1 MAVNVTQN
9 NTTVEVSGS
18 QSTIEVNPTTSDI
31 VVSGTG
37 NTSVTIATAG
47 AKGSTGEK
55 GSSGSAGTSGT
66 SGLNG
71 TFFGSSGTSGTSGV
85 DGVIGSSGSAG
96 TSGTSGQDGT
106 LFGSSG
112 TSGVSGTN
120 GTAGSGGT
128 SGTNGTAGS
137 GGSSGTSG
145 ITQDL
150 TSLNDFTSSI
160 QTEVNNLTSETGS
173 YYLTGSSDFSE
184 LTITKNNGDSDLY
197 DVTPRKVIESVKN
210 KESITLPKGTPVY
223 VSGSTGNSSHI
234 YAASASRADRMPAAF
249 VLDETLTSDQEGHG
263 IVVGFINGVNTSEFS
278 EGDVVYVGADG
289 GYTNIK
295 PTGSNLIQ
303 NLGKVI
309 KVHPTAGSGVIS
321 GAGRSNDVPNIQSGY
336 FWVGNTDGVATAVP
350 TSSIITELPQGIVS
364 GSSQITDVITDSYIS
379 SSVASSGFGSGGG
392 DSHTHSNKTQLDTIN
407 QNLSTASNVS
417 FNDITA
423 SGDVTLSGSLYLNDG
438 ETINIGNDNDLEILH
453 SGISA
458 RIKNTTGTLIIQG
471 PIVRIQDNG
480 VSRTAITAEDG
491 IATLYHLNS
500 EVLSTTA
507 DGISMTGK
515 ITNLSEPTASQDAAT
530 KAYVDAN
537 SGGGGSS
544 LQSRTSIS
552 GSTTSISDSA
562 EADLDITGFKSY
574 MLQKVET
581 SVASRVRLYTD
592 AASRTA
598 DASRAE
604 GSDPTSDSGL
614 IAEVITTGSQAIL
627 ISPGAFGFN
636 DESTPTTNIPC
647 RVTNKSGGAST
658 VEVTLQVLQL
668 EA

>member
-66 SGLNG
+66 SGLDG
-71 TFFGSSGTSGTSGV
+71 TLFGSSGTSGTSGV
-85 DGVIGSSGSAG
+85 DGIIGSSGSAG
-96 TSGTSGQDGT
+96 TSGTSGTSGLDGT

-160 QTEVNNLTSETGS
+160 QTEVDNLTLETGS
-173 YYLTGSSDFSE
+173 YYLTGSSDFSQ

-210 KESITLPKGTPVY
+210 KESITLLKGTPVY

-249 VLDETLTSDQEGHG
+249 VLDETLTSDQEGYG
-263 IVVGFINGVNTSEFS
+263 LVVGFINGVNTSEFS

-336 FWVGNTDGVATAVP
+336 FWTGNGDGVATAIP
-350 TSSIITELPQGIVS
+350 TSSILSLNDNEKINFGDNDDLQIFHHNNGTGII
-364 GSSQITDVITDSYIS
+364 QN
-379 SSVASSGFGSGGG
+379 AGSGQLQLR
-392 DSHTHSNKTQLDTIN
+392 SNTIRLLN
-407 QNLSTASNVS
+407 QATDEDFAF
-417 FNDITA
+417 FNDDGSVDLYHNNIKRFETTSDGIAITG
-423 SGDVTLSGSLYLNDG
+423 SVDISGSLYLNDG
-438 ETINIGNDNDLEILH
+438 GTINIGDDNDLELLH

-458 RIKNTTGTLIIQG
+458 RIKNTTGTLVLQS

-480 VSRTAITAEDG
+480 SSRTAITAEDG

-530 KAYVDAN
+530 KAYVDA
-537 SGGGGSS
+537 S
-544 LQSRTSIS
+544 LDGSIS
-552 GSTTSISDSA
+552 GSSQISDLGYVS
-562 EADLDITGFKSY
+562 S
-574 MLQKVET
+574 
-581 SVASRVRLYTD
+581 
-592 AASRTA
+592 
-598 DASRAE
+598 
-604 GSDPTSDSGL
+604 
-614 IAEVITTGSQAIL
+614 
-627 ISPGAFGFN
+627 
-636 DESTPTTNIPC
+636 
-647 RVTNKSGGAST
+647 ST
-658 VEVTLQVLQL
+658 VDFIQLMTSASYAAITPVSGTLYIIQG
-668 EA
+668 

>member
-47 AKGSTGEK
+47 AKGFTGEK

-71 TFFGSSGTSGTSGV
+71 TFFGSSGTSGISGTSGV

-112 TSGVSGTN
+112 TSGTNGTAGSGGTSGTN

-210 KESITLPKGTPVY
+210 KESVTLLKGTPVY

-249 VLDETLTSDQEGHG
+249 VLDETLTSDQEGYG
-263 IVVGFINGVNTSEFS
+263 IIVGFINGVNTSEFS
-278 EGDVVYVGADG
+278 EGDVVYVGANG

-295 PTGSNLIQ
+295 PTGSNFIQ

-336 FWVGNTDGVATAVP
+336 FWVGNGDGVATAIP
-350 TSSIITELPQGIVS
+350 TSSILSLNDNEKITFGDSNELEIFHNGSNNNSIIQDTGIGNLVIKGSNLFLQSATNENFFKGTANGSVELYHDDVKKFETTADGISITGSVDIS
-364 GSSQITDVITDSYIS
+364 GSV
-379 SSVASSGFGSGGG
+379 
-392 DSHTHSNKTQLDTIN
+392 
-407 QNLSTASNVS
+407 
-417 FNDITA
+417 
-423 SGDVTLSGSLYLNDG
+423 YLNDG
-438 ETINIGNDNDLEILH
+438 ETLYAGDGNDLQIYH
-453 SGISA
+453 SGVTGN
-458 RIKNTTGTLIIQG
+458 IKNTTGTLVLQSGTI
-471 PIVRIQDNG
+471 RLQDAG
-480 VSRTAITAEDG
+480 SSETALSTANG

-500 EVLSTTA
+500 EVLSTTT

-530 KAYVDAN
+530 KAYVDA
-537 SGGGGSS
+537 S
-544 LQSRTSIS
+544 LDGSIS
-552 GSTTSISDSA
+552 GSSQISDLGYVS
-562 EADLDITGFKSY
+562 S
-574 MLQKVET
+574 
-581 SVASRVRLYTD
+581 
-592 AASRTA
+592 
-598 DASRAE
+598 
-604 GSDPTSDSGL
+604 
-614 IAEVITTGSQAIL
+614 
-627 ISPGAFGFN
+627 
-636 DESTPTTNIPC
+636 
-647 RVTNKSGGAST
+647 ST
-658 VEVTLQVLQL
+658 VDFIQVMTSASYSAITPVSGTLYIIQG
-668 EA
+668 

>member
-66 SGLNG
+66 SGL
-71 TFFGSSGTSGTSGV
+71 
-85 DGVIGSSGSAG
+85 
-96 TSGTSGQDGT
+96 DGT

-128 SGTNGTAGS
+128 SGINGTSGVDGTSGVNGTSGVDGTSGINGTAGS
-137 GGSSGTSG
+137 GGTSGTSG
-145 ITQDL
+145 ITENL
-150 TSLNDFTSSI
+150 TSLNNFTSSI

-173 YYLTGSSDFSE
+173 Y
-184 LTITKNNGDSDLY
+184 
-197 DVTPRKVIESVKN
+197 
-210 KESITLPKGTPVY
+210 
-223 VSGSTGNSSHI
+223 
-234 YAASASRADRMPAAF
+234 
-249 VLDETLTSDQEGHG
+249 
-263 IVVGFINGVNTSEFS
+263 
-278 EGDVVYVGADG
+278 
-289 GYTNIK
+289 
-295 PTGSNLIQ
+295 
-303 NLGKVI
+303 
-309 KVHPTAGSGVIS
+309 
-321 GAGRSNDVPNIQSGY
+321 
-336 FWVGNTDGVATAVP
+336 
-350 TSSIITELPQGIVS
+350 ITELPQGTVS

-379 SSVASSGFGSGGG
+379 SSAASSGFGAGGG
-392 DSHTHSNKTQLDTIN
+392 GSHTHSNKAQLDTIN
-407 QNLSTASNVS
+407 QNLSTTSNVS

-423 SGDVTLSGSLYLNDG
+423 SGDVTFLETLSLKDDKRINLGNNNDFQIFHLSNGTNIIQTAGGAQLQLRANTIRLLNQDTDEDFAFFKDDGSVDLYHNNIKRFETTSDGIAVTGSVDISGSIYLNDDERLYAG
-438 ETINIGNDNDLEILH
+438 AGDDLQIYHNGTGNIRNY
-453 SGISA
+453 S
-458 RIKNTTGTLIIQG
+458 GTLILQSTTI
-471 PIVRIQDNG
+471 RLQDAGSSQTALSTADG
-480 VSRTAITAEDG
+480 V
-491 IATLYHLNS
+491 ATLYHLNS

-507 DGISMTGK
+507 DGISMTGR

-552 GSTTSISDSA
+552 GSTTSIADSA

-581 SVASRVRLYTD
+581 SVASRIRLYTD
-592 AASRTA
+592 ATSRTA

-604 GSDPTSDSGL
+604 GTDPTSDSGL
-614 IAEVITTGSQAIL
+614 IAEVITTGSQSIL

>member
-71 TFFGSSGTSGTSGV
+71 TFFGSSGTSGTSGTSGV
-85 DGVIGSSGSAG
+85 DGADGVTGSSGSAG
-96 TSGTSGQDGT
+96 TSGTSGLDGT

-137 GGSSGTSG
+137 GGTSGTSG

-160 QTEVNNLTSETGS
+160 QTEVNNVTSETGS
-173 YYLTGSSDFSE
+173 Y
-184 LTITKNNGDSDLY
+184 
-197 DVTPRKVIESVKN
+197 
-210 KESITLPKGTPVY
+210 
-223 VSGSTGNSSHI
+223 
-234 YAASASRADRMPAAF
+234 
-249 VLDETLTSDQEGHG
+249 
-263 IVVGFINGVNTSEFS
+263 
-278 EGDVVYVGADG
+278 
-289 GYTNIK
+289 
-295 PTGSNLIQ
+295 
-303 NLGKVI
+303 
-309 KVHPTAGSGVIS
+309 
-321 GAGRSNDVPNIQSGY
+321 
-336 FWVGNTDGVATAVP
+336 
-350 TSSIITELPQGIVS
+350 ITELPQGIVS

-407 QNLSTASNVS
+407 QNLSTTSNVS

-423 SGDVTLSGSLYLNDG
+423 SGDVTFSGSLSLNDNEKVNFGDNDDLQIFHHNNGTGIIQNAGSGQLQLRSNTIRLLNQATDEDFAFFNDDGSVDLYHNNIKRFETTSDGIAITGSVDISGSLYLNDG
-438 ETINIGNDNDLEILH
+438 GTINIGDDNDLELLH

-458 RIKNTTGTLIIQG
+458 RIKNTTGTLVLQS

-480 VSRTAITAEDG
+480 SSRTAITAEDG

-530 KAYVDAN
+530 KAYVDA
-537 SGGGGSS
+537 S
-544 LQSRTSIS
+544 LDGSIS
-552 GSTTSISDSA
+552 GSSQISDLGYVS
-562 EADLDITGFKSY
+562 S
-574 MLQKVET
+574 
-581 SVASRVRLYTD
+581 
-592 AASRTA
+592 
-598 DASRAE
+598 
-604 GSDPTSDSGL
+604 
-614 IAEVITTGSQAIL
+614 
-627 ISPGAFGFN
+627 
-636 DESTPTTNIPC
+636 
-647 RVTNKSGGAST
+647 ST
-658 VEVTLQVLQL
+658 VDFIQLMTSASYAAITPVSGTLYIIQG
-668 EA
+668 

>member
-66 SGLNG
+66 SGLDG
-71 TFFGSSGTSGTSGV
+71 TLFGSSGTSGTSGTSGV
-85 DGVIGSSGSAG
+85 DGVTGSSGSAG

-137 GGSSGTSG
+137 SGTSG

-160 QTEVNNLTSETGS
+160 QTEVDNLTSETGS

-210 KESITLPKGTPVY
+210 KESVTLSKGTPVY

-249 VLDETLTSDQEGHG
+249 VLDETLTSDQEGYG

-295 PTGSNLIQ
+295 PTGSNFIQ

-336 FWVGNTDGVATAVP
+336 FWVGNGDGVATAIP
-350 TSSIITELPQGIVS
+350 TSSILSLNDNEEITL
-364 GSSQITDVITDSYIS
+364 
-379 SSVASSGFGSGGG
+379 G
-392 DSHTHSNKTQLDTIN
+392 DSNDLKLYHNGTQNYIDGIGTTIIRGN
-407 QNLSTASNVS
+407 W
-417 FNDITA
+417 
-423 SGDVTLSGSLYLNDG
+423 LYLRKSGTTSNFLIGKADG
-438 ETINIGNDNDLEILH
+438 AVE
-453 SGISA
+453 
-458 RIKNTTGTLIIQG
+458 
-471 PIVRIQDNG
+471 
-480 VSRTAITAEDG
+480 
-491 IATLYHLNS
+491 LYHDDVKKF
-500 EVLSTTA
+500 ETTA

-530 KAYVDAN
+530 KAYVDA
-537 SGGGGSS
+537 S
-544 LQSRTSIS
+544 LDGSIS
-552 GSTTSISDSA
+552 GSSQISDLGYVS
-562 EADLDITGFKSY
+562 S
-574 MLQKVET
+574 
-581 SVASRVRLYTD
+581 
-592 AASRTA
+592 
-598 DASRAE
+598 
-604 GSDPTSDSGL
+604 
-614 IAEVITTGSQAIL
+614 
-627 ISPGAFGFN
+627 
-636 DESTPTTNIPC
+636 
-647 RVTNKSGGAST
+647 ST
-658 VEVTLQVLQL
+658 VDFIQVMTSASYAAITPVSGTLYIIQG
-668 EA
+668 

>member
-66 SGLNG
+66 SGLDG
-71 TFFGSSGTSGTSGV
+71 TLFGSSGTSGTSGV
-85 DGVIGSSGSAG
+85 DGEDGVTGSSGSAG

-112 TSGVSGTN
+112 TSGTNGTAGSGGTSGTN

-160 QTEVNNLTSETGS
+160 QTEVDNLTSETGS
-173 YYLTGSSDFSE
+173 Y
-184 LTITKNNGDSDLY
+184 
-197 DVTPRKVIESVKN
+197 
-210 KESITLPKGTPVY
+210 
-223 VSGSTGNSSHI
+223 
-234 YAASASRADRMPAAF
+234 
-249 VLDETLTSDQEGHG
+249 
-263 IVVGFINGVNTSEFS
+263 
-278 EGDVVYVGADG
+278 
-289 GYTNIK
+289 
-295 PTGSNLIQ
+295 
-303 NLGKVI
+303 
-309 KVHPTAGSGVIS
+309 
-321 GAGRSNDVPNIQSGY
+321 
-336 FWVGNTDGVATAVP
+336 
-350 TSSIITELPQGIVS
+350 ITELPQGTVS

-379 SSVASSGFGSGGG
+379 SSAASSGFGSGGG

-407 QNLSTASNVS
+407 QNLSTTSNVL

-423 SGDVTLSGSLYLNDG
+423 SGDVTLSGSLSLNDSERITFGDNNELEIFHNGSNNNSIIQETGVSNLVIKGSNLFLQSSTNENFFKGTANGSVELYHDDVKKFETTADGIAITGSVDISGSVYLNDG
-438 ETINIGNDNDLEILH
+438 ETLYAGDGNDLQIYH
-453 SGISA
+453 SGVTGN
-458 RIKNTTGTLIIQG
+458 IKNTTGTLVLQSG
-471 PIVRIQDNG
+471 TVRLQDAG
-480 VSRTAITAEDG
+480 SSETALSTANG

-530 KAYVDAN
+530 KAYVDA
-537 SGGGGSS
+537 S
-544 LQSRTSIS
+544 LDGSIS
-552 GSTTSISDSA
+552 GSSQISDLGYVS
-562 EADLDITGFKSY
+562 S
-574 MLQKVET
+574 
-581 SVASRVRLYTD
+581 
-592 AASRTA
+592 
-598 DASRAE
+598 
-604 GSDPTSDSGL
+604 
-614 IAEVITTGSQAIL
+614 
-627 ISPGAFGFN
+627 
-636 DESTPTTNIPC
+636 
-647 RVTNKSGGAST
+647 ST
-658 VEVTLQVLQL
+658 VDFIQVMTSASYAAITPVSGTLYIIQG
-668 EA
+668 

>member
-66 SGLNG
+66 SGL
-71 TFFGSSGTSGTSGV
+71 
-85 DGVIGSSGSAG
+85 
-96 TSGTSGQDGT
+96 DGT

-128 SGTNGTAGS
+128 SGINGTSGVDGTSGVNGTSGVDGTSGINGTAGS
-137 GGSSGTSG
+137 GGTSGTSG
-145 ITQDL
+145 ITENL
-150 TSLNDFTSSI
+150 TSLNNFTSSI

-173 YYLTGSSDFSE
+173 Y
-184 LTITKNNGDSDLY
+184 
-197 DVTPRKVIESVKN
+197 
-210 KESITLPKGTPVY
+210 
-223 VSGSTGNSSHI
+223 
-234 YAASASRADRMPAAF
+234 
-249 VLDETLTSDQEGHG
+249 
-263 IVVGFINGVNTSEFS
+263 
-278 EGDVVYVGADG
+278 
-289 GYTNIK
+289 
-295 PTGSNLIQ
+295 
-303 NLGKVI
+303 
-309 KVHPTAGSGVIS
+309 
-321 GAGRSNDVPNIQSGY
+321 
-336 FWVGNTDGVATAVP
+336 
-350 TSSIITELPQGIVS
+350 ITELPQGTVS

-379 SSVASSGFGSGGG
+379 SSAASSGFGAGGG
-392 DSHTHSNKTQLDTIN
+392 GSHTHSNKTQLDTIN
-407 QNLSTASNVS
+407 QNLSTTSNVS

-423 SGDVTLSGSLYLNDG
+423 SGDVTFLETLSLKDDKRINLGNNNDFQIFHLSNGTNIIQTAGGAQLQLRANTIRLLNQDTDEDFAFFKDDGSVDLYHNNIKRFETTSDGIAVTGSVDISGSIYLNDDERLYAG
-438 ETINIGNDNDLEILH
+438 AGDDLQIYHNGTGNIRNY
-453 SGISA
+453 S
-458 RIKNTTGTLIIQG
+458 GTLILQSTTI
-471 PIVRIQDNG
+471 RLQDAGSSQTALSTADG
-480 VSRTAITAEDG
+480 V
-491 IATLYHLNS
+491 ATLYHLNS

-507 DGISMTGK
+507 DGISMTGR

-552 GSTTSISDSA
+552 GSTTSIADSA

-592 AASRTA
+592 SASRTA

-604 GSDPTSDSGL
+604 GTDPTSDSGL
-614 IAEVITTGSQAIL
+614 IAEVITTGSQSIL

>member
-66 SGLNG
+66 SGL
-71 TFFGSSGTSGTSGV
+71 
-85 DGVIGSSGSAG
+85 
-96 TSGTSGQDGT
+96 DGT

-128 SGTNGTAGS
+128 SGINGTSGVDGTSGVNGTSGVDGTSGINGTAGS
-137 GGSSGTSG
+137 GGTSGTSG
-145 ITQDL
+145 ITENL
-150 TSLNDFTSSI
+150 TSLNNFTSSI

-173 YYLTGSSDFSE
+173 Y
-184 LTITKNNGDSDLY
+184 
-197 DVTPRKVIESVKN
+197 
-210 KESITLPKGTPVY
+210 
-223 VSGSTGNSSHI
+223 
-234 YAASASRADRMPAAF
+234 
-249 VLDETLTSDQEGHG
+249 
-263 IVVGFINGVNTSEFS
+263 
-278 EGDVVYVGADG
+278 
-289 GYTNIK
+289 
-295 PTGSNLIQ
+295 
-303 NLGKVI
+303 
-309 KVHPTAGSGVIS
+309 
-321 GAGRSNDVPNIQSGY
+321 
-336 FWVGNTDGVATAVP
+336 
-350 TSSIITELPQGIVS
+350 ITELPQGTVS

-379 SSVASSGFGSGGG
+379 SSAASSGFGAGGG
-392 DSHTHSNKTQLDTIN
+392 GSHTHSNKTQLDTIN
-407 QNLSTASNVS
+407 QNLSTTSNVS

-423 SGDVTLSGSLYLNDG
+423 SGDVTFLETLSLKDDKRINLGNNNDFQIFHLSNGTNIIQTAGGAQLQLRANTIRLLNQDTDEDFAFFKDDGSVDLYHNNIKRFETTSDGIAVTGSVDISGSIYLNDDERLYAG
-438 ETINIGNDNDLEILH
+438 AGDDLQIYHNGTGNIRNY
-453 SGISA
+453 S
-458 RIKNTTGTLIIQG
+458 GTLILQSTTI
-471 PIVRIQDNG
+471 RLQDAGSSQTALSTADG
-480 VSRTAITAEDG
+480 V
-491 IATLYHLNS
+491 ATLYHLNS

-507 DGISMTGK
+507 DGISMTGR

-552 GSTTSISDSA
+552 GSTTSIADSA

-581 SVASRVRLYTD
+581 SVASRIRLYTD
-592 AASRTA
+592 ATSRTA

-604 GSDPTSDSGL
+604 GTDPTSDSGL
-614 IAEVITTGSQAIL
+614 IAEVITTGSQSIL